1 MQRRAAAVSAAIFL
15 LLAVG
20 AYGVL
25 GMSSQPPIETDTT
38 AELRNGDSVELG
50 GITYNVTGLTER
62 AGGEITF
69 EWYNASARYTETLT
83 NNSTTTFDSDAAQT
97 SWDDTNM
104 TYRVLV
110 EQGEEPTMVTLRE
123 VQEVTE
129 PTFKRNG
136 TVFVVVDQDNDGTD
150 EVIPRDEYLPAPRT
164 ATFELGDDLDYA
176 GNTTTISSVSSS
188 EVVLS
193 WSAPKTLSKSVSDGN
208 SITLGGE
215 QYLVYFPD
223 GSNEA
228 VLTQDEDAYEASLER
243 QDYWSERMRGLW
255 GVVVLGLLG
264 GLSLIGMAYLPSRY

>member
-25 GMSSQPPIETDTT
+25 GMSAQPPIETDTT
-38 AELRNGDSVELG
+38 AELQNGDSVELG
-50 GITYNVTGLTER
+50 GTTYNVTSITDR
-62 AGGEITF
+62 AGGEVTF
-69 EWYNASARYTETLT
+69 QWYNASARYTETLT
-83 NNSTTTFDSDAAQT
+83 NNSTTTFDGDAAQT

-110 EQGEEPTMVTLRE
+110 ERGEEPTSVTLRE
-123 VQEVTE
+123 VQEVSE

-136 TVFVVVDQDNDGTD
+136 TVFVVVDEDDDGTD

-164 ATFELGDDLDYA
+164 ATFDLGDELDYA
-176 GNTTTISSVSSS
+176 GNTTSISSITSD
-188 EVVLS
+188 EIVLS
-193 WSAPKTLSKSVSDGN
+193 WSAPQNPTKSVSDGN
-208 SITLGGE
+208 TITLGGE
-215 QYLVYFPD
+215 EYIAYFPD
-223 GSNEA
+223 GTNEV
-228 VLTQDEDAYEASLER
+228 VLTQDEEGYESSLDR

-255 GVVVLGLLG
+255 GVVVLGLVG